1 MDFNLNKEQK
11 RTIRNCALALVL
23 CTVAVVVAN
32 LFFKSS
38 DPVEEFLEKQIGK
51 EDVLGLFQSKSQ
63 LATTEVKLR
72 RMGIYDS
79 DTRLATINPSEWKV
93 GRRACIMPV
102 DITIKYGIDM
112 QKLKLSD
119 IKTDSTKTVKIH
131 LPKPEVI
138 DYNVEMRT
146 DRGELV
152 TMSGWLRDEVGE
164 QTIQTIKNK
173 VVEQV
178 LADSTLFNNLQ
189 GQIES
194 NTRSIFRAMLQQ
206 MGLKPVFTN

>member
-1 MDFNLNKEQK
+1 LDFNLSKEQK
-11 RTIRNCALALVL
+11 RTIRNCALAIAL
-23 CTVAVVVAN
+23 CIVAVVLAN
-32 LFFKSS
+32 VFFKTP
-38 DPVEEFLEKQIGK
+38 DPVEEYLEKQIGK
-51 EDVLGLFQSKSQ
+51 EDVLGLFQNKSQ

-79 DTRLATINPSEWKV
+79 DTRLATINPSEWKI

-112 QKLKLSD
+112 RKLKLSD
-119 IKTDSTKTVKIH
+119 IQTDSTKTVKIN
-131 LPKPEVI
+131 LPNPEVI
-138 DYNVEMRT
+138 DYDVEMRT

-178 LADSTLFNNLQ
+178 MADSTLFNNLQ
-189 GQIES
+189 GQIAS
-194 NTRSIFRAMLQQ
+194 NTRAIFRAMLQQ
-206 MGLKPVFTN
+206 MGLKPIFTN